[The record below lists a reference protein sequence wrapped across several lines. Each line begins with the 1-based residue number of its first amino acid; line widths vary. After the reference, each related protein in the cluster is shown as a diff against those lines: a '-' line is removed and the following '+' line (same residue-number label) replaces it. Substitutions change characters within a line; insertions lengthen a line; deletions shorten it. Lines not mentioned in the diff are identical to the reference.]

1 MTQSLYSG
9 IIYRISE
16 YLETK
21 DKISYLK
28 TDREAKICFD
38 LPICKKLL
46 TVIRIQRWWRK
57 LMIPCINGDK
67 LSYKIS
73 IDYLINNWKRFTNRK
88 IQFLQSAKKYT
99 EDGKIRPGGAP
110 MIYTLTC
117 DSSLAPNCVNVRL
130 PGNINMYSLLTNRIC
145 KYKEIRYETAPV
157 HYKTSMLNKQ
167 TLRVIVRDVS
177 DPNMTT
183 LF

>member
-1 MTQSLYSG
+1 MAEKVYSG
-9 IIYRISE
+9 LIYNISE
-16 YLETK
+16 YLQPK

-28 TDREAKICFD
+28 TSHEAQSCFK

-46 TVIRIQRWWRK
+46 TTIRIQRWWKR
-57 LMIPCINGDK
+57 LIIPCINGDK

-73 IDYLINNWKRFTNRK
+73 IDNLINNWKRFTNRK
-88 IQFLQSAKKYT
+88 IQFLQSAEKYT
-99 EDGKIRPGGAP
+99 EDGKIRPGAP

-145 KYKEIRYETAPV
+145 KYKEIHYETAPV
-157 HYKTSMLNKQ
+157 HYKISMLNKE